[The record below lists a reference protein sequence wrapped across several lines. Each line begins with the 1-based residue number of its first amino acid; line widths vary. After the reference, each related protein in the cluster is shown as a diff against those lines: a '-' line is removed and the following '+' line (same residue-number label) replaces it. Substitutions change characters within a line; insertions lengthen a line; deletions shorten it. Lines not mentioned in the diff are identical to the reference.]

1 MMNDNQFKR
10 NYMDFVNRV
19 GTLSDIAYRHVSKQS
34 RYNEVKVD
42 RLDALTDAVF
52 DITDMAYNDGSDY
65 FMWRAIEHAEHM
77 FTTYKQTT
85 NYHDA
90 EYYKY
95 YMRCMKKYREIYLM
109 CMTY

>member
-1 MMNDNQFKR
+1 MMNNPFNR

-19 GTLSDIAYRHVSKQS
+19 GITADITYRHVSKLS

-42 RLDALTDAVF
+42 RLEGLTDAVI
-52 DITDMAYNDGSDY
+52 DVVDMAYNDDSDY
-65 FMWRAIEHAEHM
+65 FMQQAIKHAEQM
-77 FTTYKQTT
+77 FNTYKQTT

-90 EYYKY
+90 EYCKY
-95 YMRCMKKYREIYLM
+95 YMRCMKKYRDIYLM

>member
-1 MMNDNQFKR
+1 MMSNPFNR
-10 NYMDFVNRV
+10 NYMDFVNRI
-19 GTLSDIAYRHVSKQS
+19 GTIADITYRHVSKLS

-42 RLDALTDAVF
+42 RLDAIADAVM

-65 FMWRAIEHAEHM
+65 FMWRSIEHAEHM
-77 FTTYKQTT
+77 YNVYKQTD

-95 YMRCMKKYREIYLM
+95 YLRCMKKYRDIYALCFM
-109 CMTY
+109 D

>member
-1 MMNDNQFKR
+1 MVDNPFNR
-10 NYMDFVNRV
+10 SYIDFVNRI
-19 GTLSDIAYRHVSKQS
+19 GTIADITYRHLCKLS
-34 RYNEVKVD
+34 RYNEIRQD
-42 RLDALTDAVF
+42 RYDALADAVM

-77 FTTYKQTT
+77 LTTYKQTT

-95 YMRCMKKYREIYLM
+95 YLRCMKKYSYIYAL
-109 CMTY
+109 CFNE